1 MVSLSILSGPPVKD
15 PSGCCVEMD
24 CRRRGGSRDI
34 IRRLLEHAWEERL
47 VVCLGE
53 SSAGG
58 EQCWNSASILKAHIL
73 REGWT
78 ISVRR

>member
-1 MVSLSILSGPPVKD
+1 MVSLSILKGPPVKD

-24 CRRRGGSRDI
+24 CRRWDRSRDI
-34 IRRLLEHAWEERL
+34 IRRLFEHAWEERL

-58 EQCWNSASILKAHIL
+58 EQCWNSASILKAYIL
-73 REGWT
+73 REGST
-78 ISVRR
+78 VSMRC